1 MQIAEQILQAM
12 RKMGDKRTP
21 IGETA
26 THSKHVSSGEPDDAK
41 VSSPVRRGVCGKV
54 PEKVTRHFPTL
65 LHYTRFPA
73 GPRIHCSSGDCPSG
87 LWHHMQA
94 SGQPFRKIVMRMP
107 GPSCTEN
114 SLISKTIADLIVTI
128 ITPSETLLL

>member
-65 LHYTRFPA
+65 LHHTGAHLEAHFMCQGTTAYRQTRKP
-73 GPRIHCSSGDCPSG
+73 P
-87 LWHHMQA
+87 
-94 SGQPFRKIVMRMP
+94 V
-107 GPSCTEN
+107 
-114 SLISKTIADLIVTI
+114 I
-128 ITPSETLLL
+128 IDNPLSI

>member
-65 LHYTRFPA
+65 LHHT
-73 GPRIHCSSGDCPSG
+73 GNSNSHPSP
-87 LWHHMQA
+87 LEHRTVLIEA
-94 SGQPFRKIVMRMP
+94 S
-107 GPSCTEN
+107 
-114 SLISKTIADLIVTI
+114 
-128 ITPSETLLL
+128 